1 MASGRATHS
10 DRSIPPHRLGL
21 GMMQFGGTS
30 ASASRV
36 SSATSPTNS
45 AESNPPTSRSSVSSR
60 KKGALRSGLGWLLA
74 FAALAIAL
82 VMPLVTGPYL
92 TTFIFALMIALVLA
106 QSWDW
111 VGGQMGYI
119 NLGHFAFYGIGA
131 YTLAILVG
139 AGAPAASAFPTAAL
153 ATAAIAV
160 VVSFPLFRLRGD
172 YFAFATLALLPLC
185 QILAF
190 NLDKL
195 TGGAAGIPLPPHYV
209 LIPAYYLVLA
219 LACAALA
226 ISLWID
232 RVRFGYALKAIR
244 NDEQAAELAG
254 IRLLPVKI
262 AVLVLS
268 AVFAGLAGAA
278 QTWQLGYIEPPAAF
292 GLEPGLIPIAM
303 ALLGGSGLLL
313 GPLLGVIVLGLVH
326 QLLLVKLSILQT
338 TVYGLVILLV
348 GRFMPGG
355 LLRAWRSAPAATPQP
370 DGVLTGRG
378 FGAAA
383 LADVAIAGVSPHT
396 SAPLLECRSVS
407 MSFGGVRAVDNVS
420 LRVAPGEIVGL
431 VGPNGSGKTTLFNCI
446 SKVLEPV
453 AGEIVFNGTNL
464 RAFRPDIISR
474 LGIGRT
480 YQIPRP
486 FSDLTVEENVLVP
499 LLFRAQ
505 RTQFARARSEAREI
519 AAFAGLKMRLQ
530 TRADALSLQE
540 KKALEFARAL
550 ACRPSLLLVDEVAS
564 GLTPAEVRQFID
576 LLRHIRDIHGTA
588 IIWVEHIFW
597 ALAAIVDRL
606 VVMEN
611 GGVLADG
618 KLDEVVR
625 KENVLRAYLGSAAE
639 AV

>member
-1 MASGRATHS
+1 
-10 DRSIPPHRLGL
+10 
-21 GMMQFGGTS
+21 MMQFGSAG
-30 ASASRV
+30 ASASRAP
-36 SSATSPTNS
+36 SATSPS
-45 AESNPPTSRSSVSSR
+45 DGEESNPPTWRGSASST
-60 KKGALRSGLGWLLA
+60 KKRTPRSGLGWLLA
-74 FAALAIAL
+74 FAALVIVL
-82 VMPLVTGPYL
+82 VLPLVTGPYV
-92 TTFIFALMIALVLA
+92 TMFVFTLMIALVLA

-139 AGAPAASAFPTAAL
+139 AGASAASAFPAVAL
-153 ATAAIAV
+153 ATAAIAL

-209 LIPAYYLVLA
+209 LVPAYYLVLA
-219 LACAALA
+219 LAGAALGL
-226 ISLWID
+226 SLWID

-244 NDEQAAELAG
+244 NDEQAAELSG

-338 TVYGLVILLV
+338 TVYGAVILLV

-355 LLRAWRSAPAATPQP
+355 LLRAWRNSAAAMPQP
-370 DGVLTGRG
+370 DGVLTRRT
-378 FGAAA
+378 FAAA
-383 LADVAIAGVSPHT
+383 SVDVAISGVSPHA

-407 MSFGGVRAVDNVS
+407 MAFGGVRAVDNVS

-453 AGEIVFNGTNL
+453 AGEIVFDGTEL
-464 RAFRPDIISR
+464 RALRPDIISR

-499 LLFRAQ
+499 LLFRAH
-505 RTQFARARSEAREI
+505 RAEPSRARSEAREI
-519 AAFAGLKMRLQ
+519 AAFSGLKMRLQ

-550 ACRPSLLLVDEVAS
+550 ACRPRLLLVDEVAS

-576 LLRHIRDIHGTA
+576 LLRHIRDAHGTA

-618 KLDEVVR
+618 KLHEVVR
-625 KENVLRAYLGSAAE
+625 NEKVLRAYLGGAAE

>member
-1 MASGRATHS
+1 V
-10 DRSIPPHRLGL
+10 RS
-21 GMMQFGGTS
+21 
-30 ASASRV
+30 V
-36 SSATSPTNS
+36 
-45 AESNPPTSRSSVSSR
+45 
-60 KKGALRSGLGWLLA
+60 LGWSLG
-74 FAALAIAL
+74 FGVLAIAL
-82 VMPLVTGPYL
+82 VLPLATGPYV
-92 TTFIFALMIALVLA
+92 TTFVFALITALVLA

-119 NLGHFAFYGIGA
+119 NLGHFAFYGVGA
-131 YTLAILVG
+131 YTLAILVD
-139 AGAPAASAFPTAAL
+139 AGAPVLTAFPAAAL
-153 ATAAIAV
+153 ATAGVAV
-160 VVSFPLFRLRGD
+160 LVSFPLFRLRGD

-209 LIPAYYLVLA
+209 LIPAYYLALA
-219 LACAALA
+219 LAGAALA
-226 ISLWID
+226 LSLWID
-232 RVRFGYALKAIR
+232 RARFGYALKAIR

-254 IRLLPVKI
+254 IRLLPIKI

-268 AVFAGLAGAA
+268 AVFAGLAGAV

-313 GPLLGVIVLGLVH
+313 GPLLGVLVLGLVH

-338 TVYGLVILLV
+338 TVYGAVILLV

-355 LLRAWRSAPAATPQP
+355 LLRAWRSAPPATPAR
-370 DGVLTGRG
+370 DG
-378 FGAAA
+378 A
-383 LADVAIAGVSPHT
+383 LAEADFRPALEAQSRVARVSPRT
-396 SAPLLECRSVS
+396 GAPLLECFSVS
-407 MSFGGVRAVDNVS
+407 MAFGGVRAVDNVS
-420 LRVAPGEIVGL
+420 LCVAPGEIVGL

-446 SKVLEPV
+446 SKVLEPI

-464 RAFRPDIISR
+464 RALRPDTISR

-499 LLFRAQ
+499 LLFRTQ
-505 RTQFARARSEAREI
+505 RVELSRARREAREI
-519 AAFAGLKMRLQ
+519 AGFSGLTMKLQ

-540 KKALEFARAL
+540 KKALEFSRAL

-564 GLTPAEVRQFID
+564 GLTPAEVRHFID
-576 LLRHIRDIHGTA
+576 LLRQIRDTHGTA

-597 ALAAIVDRL
+597 ALAAVVDRL

-611 GGVLADG
+611 GAVLADG

-625 KENVLRAYLGSAAE
+625 KENVLRAYLGRAAE

>member
-1 MASGRATHS
+1 
-10 DRSIPPHRLGL
+10 
-21 GMMQFGGTS
+21 MQFGAGRASLSRPPSATTS
-30 ASASRV
+30 AG
-36 SSATSPTNS
+36 
-45 AESNPPTSRSSVSSR
+45 EGSNPVAPHGFARTGRERAVRSV
-60 KKGALRSGLGWLLA
+60 LGWSLG
-74 FAALAIAL
+74 FGVLAIAL
-82 VMPLVTGPYL
+82 VLPLATGPYV
-92 TTFIFALMIALVLA
+92 TTFVFALITALVLA

-119 NLGHFAFYGIGA
+119 NLGHFAFYGVGA
-131 YTLAILVG
+131 YTLAILVS
-139 AGAPAASAFPTAAL
+139 AGAPVLAAFPAAAL
-153 ATAAIAV
+153 ATAGVAV
-160 VVSFPLFRLRGD
+160 LVSFPLFRLRGD

-185 QILAF
+185 QILTF

-209 LIPAYYLVLA
+209 LIPAYYLALVLA
-219 LACAALA
+219 GAALA
-226 ISLWID
+226 LSVWID
-232 RVRFGYALKAIR
+232 RARFGYALKAIR

-254 IRLLPVKI
+254 IRLLPIKI

-268 AVFAGLAGAA
+268 AVFAGLAGAI

-313 GPLLGVIVLGLVH
+313 GPLLGVLVLGLVH

-338 TVYGLVILLV
+338 TVYGAVILLV

-355 LLRAWRSAPAATPQP
+355 LLRAWRSAPLATPAR
-370 DGVLTGRG
+370 DG
-378 FGAAA
+378 A
-383 LADVAIAGVSPHT
+383 LAEADFRPALEAQSRVARVSPRT
-396 SAPLLECRSVS
+396 GAPLLECSSVS
-407 MSFGGVRAVDNVS
+407 MTFGGVRAVDNVS
-420 LRVAPGEIVGL
+420 LCVAPGEIVGL

-446 SKVLEPV
+446 SKVLEPI
-453 AGEIVFNGTNL
+453 AGDIVFNGTNF
-464 RAFRPDIISR
+464 RALRPDIISR

-499 LLFRAQ
+499 LLFRTQ
-505 RTQFARARSEAREI
+505 RVELSHARREAREI
-519 AAFAGLKMRLQ
+519 AAFSGLTMKLQ

-564 GLTPAEVRQFID
+564 GLTPAEVRHFVD
-576 LLRHIRDIHGTA
+576 LLRQIRDTHGTA

-597 ALAAIVDRL
+597 ALAAVVDRL

-611 GGVLADG
+611 GAVLADG

-625 KENVLRAYLGSAAE
+625 KENVLRAYLGRAAE
-639 AV
+639 AL

>member
-1 MASGRATHS
+1 
-10 DRSIPPHRLGL
+10 
-21 GMMQFGGTS
+21 
-30 ASASRV
+30 
-36 SSATSPTNS
+36 
-45 AESNPPTSRSSVSSR
+45 
-60 KKGALRSGLGWLLA
+60 LLA
-74 FAALAIAL
+74 FAVLAIVL
-82 VMPLVTGPYL
+82 VLPLVTGPYV
-92 TTFIFALMIALVLA
+92 TTFVFALMAALVLA

-131 YTLAILVG
+131 YTLAVLVS
-139 AGAPAASAFPTAAL
+139 AGAPIGAAFPAAAF
-153 ATAAIAV
+153 ATATIAFM
-160 VVSFPLFRLRGD
+160 VSFPLFRLRGD

-190 NLDKL
+190 NLDKI

-209 LIPAYYLVLA
+209 LFPAYYFVLVLA
-219 LACAALA
+219 GAALA
-226 ISLWID
+226 LSLWIE
-232 RVRFGYALKAIR
+232 RARFGYALKAIR

-262 AVLVLS
+262 AALVLS
-268 AVFAGLAGAA
+268 AIFAGLAGAT

-338 TVYGLVILLV
+338 TIYGAVILLV

-355 LLRAWRSAPAATPQP
+355 LLRAWRSAPAAMSHGALDQ
-370 DGVLTGRG
+370 RG
-378 FGAAA
+378 FGEA
-383 LADVAIAGVSPHT
+383 LHVDEPVAGVSPRT
-396 SAPLLECRSVS
+396 SAPLLECCSVS
-407 MSFGGVRAVDNVS
+407 MAFGGVRAVDNVS

-446 SKVLEPV
+446 SKVFEPI
-453 AGEIVFNGTNL
+453 AGDIVFNGTNL
-464 RAFRPDIISR
+464 RALRRDTISR

-505 RTQFARARSEAREI
+505 RTELSRARSEAREI
-519 AAFAGLKMRLQ
+519 AAFSGLKMRLQ

-550 ACRPSLLLVDEVAS
+550 ACRPNLLLVDEVAS

-576 LLRHIRDIHGTA
+576 LLRHIRDTRGTA

>member
-1 MASGRATHS
+1 MQLGGASFSRSPPATPLASGEGS
-10 DRSIPPHRLGL
+10 K
-21 GMMQFGGTS
+21 
-30 ASASRV
+30 
-36 SSATSPTNS
+36 
-45 AESNPPTSRSSVSSR
+45 PPTS
-60 KKGALRSGLGWLLA
+60 GGPGSGRTKRRLGSEFGWLLA
-74 FAALAIAL
+74 VVALVIALAL
-82 VMPLVTGPYL
+82 PLVTGPYV
-92 TTFIFALMIALVLA
+92 TTFVFALMAALVLA

-111 VGGQMGYI
+111 IGGQMGYI

-139 AGAPAASAFPTAAL
+139 AGAPVVTAFPAAAL
-153 ATAAIAV
+153 ATAV
-160 VVSFPLFRLRGD
+160 VALMVSFPLFRLRGD

-190 NLDKL
+190 NLDNI

-209 LIPAYYLVLA
+209 LVPAYYFVLVLA
-219 LACAALA
+219 GAALA
-226 ISLWID
+226 VSLWID
-232 RVRFGYALKAIR
+232 RARFGYALKAIR

-338 TVYGLVILLV
+338 TIYGAVILLV

-355 LLRAWRSAPAATPQP
+355 LLRAWRSAPAAAPQP
-370 DGVLTGRG
+370 ERALAQPG
-378 FGAAA
+378 FGAVTHP
-383 LADVAIAGVSPHT
+383 DISVTRVSPRT
-396 SAPLLECRSVS
+396 SAPLLECRSVN
-407 MSFGGVRAVDNVS
+407 MAFGGVRAVDNVS
-420 LRVAPGEIVGL
+420 LRVAPGEILGL

-446 SKVLEPV
+446 SKVLEPL
-453 AGEIVFNGTNL
+453 GGDIIFNGTNL
-464 RAFRPDIISR
+464 RALRPDTISR

-505 RTQFARARSEAREI
+505 RMELSLARREAREI
-519 AAFAGLKMRLQ
+519 AAFSGLKMKLQ

-550 ACRPSLLLVDEVAS
+550 ACKPNLLLVDEVAA

-576 LLRHIRDIHGTA
+576 LLRQIRDAYGTA

-611 GGVLADG
+611 GAILADG
-618 KLDEVVR
+618 KLAEVVR
-625 KENVLRAYLGSAAE
+625 KESVLRAYLGRAAE

>member
-1 MASGRATHS
+1 
-10 DRSIPPHRLGL
+10 
-21 GMMQFGGTS
+21 MMQFGGRG
-30 ASASRV
+30 ASLSRPPA
-36 SSATSPTNS
+36 ATPPH
-45 AESNPPTSRSSVSSR
+45 AGEGSNPVRWR
-60 KKGALRSGLGWLLA
+60 GFAALGWLLA

-82 VMPLVTGPYL
+82 VLPLVTGPYV
-92 TTFIFALMIALVLA
+92 TTFVFTLMIALVLA

-139 AGAPAASAFPTAAL
+139 AGAPVATAFPAAAL
-153 ATAAIAV
+153 ATAVIAV
-160 VVSFPLFRLRGD
+160 MVSFPLFRLRGD

-209 LIPAYYLVLA
+209 LIPAYYLVVA
-219 LACAALA
+219 VAGAALA
-226 ISLWID
+226 MSLCID

-268 AVFAGLAGAA
+268 AVFAGLAGAT

-303 ALLGGSGLLL
+303 ALLGGSGLLF

-338 TVYGLVILLV
+338 TVYGAVILLV

-355 LLRAWRSAPAATPQP
+355 LLRVWRSSPAATPE
-370 DGVLTGRG
+370 LE
-378 FGAAA
+378 AA
-383 LADVAIAGVSPHT
+383 LAPAAFGTPLHTEPPAARASPR
-396 SAPLLECRSVS
+396 SDAPLLECCSVS
-407 MSFGGVRAVDNVS
+407 MAFGGVRAVDNVS

-446 SKVLEPV
+446 SKVFEPI
-453 AGEIVFNGTNL
+453 AGDIVFNGTNL
-464 RAFRPDIISR
+464 RALRPDTISR

-505 RTQFARARSEAREI
+505 PIELSRARAEAREI
-519 AAFAGLKMRLQ
+519 AAFSGLKMKLQ

-540 KKALEFARAL
+540 KKALEFARAV

-564 GLTPAEVRQFID
+564 GLTPAEVRQFIE
-576 LLRHIRDIHGTA
+576 LLRQIRDAHATA

-597 ALAAIVDRL
+597 ALAAVVDRL

-611 GGVLADG
+611 GAVLADG

-625 KENVLRAYLGSAAE
+625 EENVLRAYLGRAAE

>member
-1 MASGRATHS
+1 
-10 DRSIPPHRLGL
+10 
-21 GMMQFGGTS
+21 
-30 ASASRV
+30 
-36 SSATSPTNS
+36 
-45 AESNPPTSRSSVSSR
+45 
-60 KKGALRSGLGWLLA
+60 
-74 FAALAIAL
+74 
-82 VMPLVTGPYL
+82 
-92 TTFIFALMIALVLA
+92 
-106 QSWDW
+106 
-111 VGGQMGYI
+111 
-119 NLGHFAFYGIGA
+119 
-131 YTLAILVG
+131 
-139 AGAPAASAFPTAAL
+139 
-153 ATAAIAV
+153 
-160 VVSFPLFRLRGD
+160 
-172 YFAFATLALLPLC
+172 LPLC

-190 NLDKL
+190 NLDRL
-195 TGGAAGIPLPPHYV
+195 TGGAAGIPLPPHHV

-219 LACAALA
+219 LAAAALA
-226 ISLWID
+226 LSLWID

-262 AVLVLS
+262 AALVLS
-268 AVFAGLAGAA
+268 AVFAGLAGAM
-278 QTWQLGYIEPPAAF
+278 QTWQLGYIEPTAAF

-338 TVYGLVILLV
+338 TVYGAVILLV

-355 LLRAWRSAPAATPQP
+355 LLRLWRSSPAATPELE
-370 DGVLTGRG
+370 G
-378 FGAAA
+378 A
-383 LADVAIAGVSPHT
+383 LASAAFATPLHTEGASPRS
-396 SAPLLECRSVS
+396 SAPLLECCSVS
-407 MSFGGVRAVDNVS
+407 MAFGGVRAVDNVS
-420 LRVAPGEIVGL
+420 LRVAPGEIIGL

-453 AGEIVFNGTNL
+453 AGDIVFNGTNL
-464 RAFRPDIISR
+464 RALRPDTISR

-505 RTQFARARSEAREI
+505 GMELSRARSEAREI
-519 AAFAGLKMRLQ
+519 AAFSGLKMRLQ

-576 LLRHIRDIHGTA
+576 LLRQIRDAHDTA

-611 GGVLADG
+611 GAVLADG

-625 KENVLRAYLGSAAE
+625 KENVLRAYLGRAAE
-639 AV
+639 VL